1 MPVDWKDP
9 EAYNRLF
16 AAMLAANDMK
26 VSLLASHTRN
36 PRLSSNTT
44 EHLLFLYGVLCRT
57 LFSIKPLF
65 MLCKRPSPAL
75 ALRAGTT
82 ILSRY

>member
-26 VSLLASHTRN
+26 VSLLASYRTPHRH
-36 PRLSSNTT
+36 PSSATK
-44 EHLLFLYGVLCRT
+44 HLLFLCGFPCR
-57 LFSIKPLF
+57 
-65 MLCKRPSPAL
+65 
-75 ALRAGTT
+75 
-82 ILSRY
+82 ILSSI